1 MAVPAMFVSVGWF
14 GITEDTGPWY
24 ALVGWLL
31 FGTAVA
37 IIAGWLVRL
46 AFNKLFHIES
56 SGF

>member
-1 MAVPAMFVSVGWF
+1 MFVSVGWF